1 MILWWSFNFG
11 RQWNPS
17 CETTVE
23 MGTEYCST
31 VVVVF
36 SSGWSFGGESGAV
49 HTADC
54 PPVFV
59 GGKLVQSQH
68 KVGRVNGTWGGGGG
82 GGFKKG
88 GCGLTKWGSRISR
101 RGWSHIGGSTAGAC
115 VVFQTVSLPFF
126 LELDLYLHRHL
137 QFLTFYFLFFYFLNR
152 CPLSDKLIACH
163 GLC

>member
-59 GGKLVQSQH
+59 GGKLVQSQR
-68 KVGRVNGTWGGGGG
+68 KVGRVNGTWGGGWGDAVLQNG
-82 GGFKKG
+82 AVVSLGEG
-88 GCGLTKWGSRISR
+88 GLTSGVPLQALV
-101 RGWSHIGGSTAGAC
+101 WSFKPC
-115 VVFQTVSLPFF
+115 
-126 LELDLYLHRHL
+126 LYL
-137 QFLTFYFLFFYFLNR
+137 FSWNWTFTCTGTCNF
-152 CPLSDKLIACH
+152 
-163 GLC
+163 